1 MMWLSMTVGLF
12 LAAPPTEADRLFA
25 KGRELLKKRPV
36 EACQLFEKSF
46 HLDPALGALLNLA
59 LCQESIEHWAS
70 AWLNF
75 NRAREWAA
83 RTHEGDR
90 EALAKKHVE
99 TLAPKLSWVAI
110 SAAQPAPGL
119 ETELDGQKAAYGG
132 PWSVA
137 VDPGP
142 HTFAAS
148 APGCKGWRTSIVAP
162 PPGQSLAVVVPELEP
177 LVAPEPV
184 DAPSPL
190 APPLVSASVEPP
202 GVAVVAPPAVAPSPT
217 RAPALVAVVG
227 GSVLVAGGAVA
238 LGWTLNVYSR
248 AQSQRVGQPAAPLA
262 VTRAEFDTA
271 RMLYPMSLVALGVG
285 AVSIGVGSFL
295 IARRP
300 VTVGVVTTG
309 DGALLTASGAF

>member
-119 ETELDGQKAAYGG
+119 ETELDGQKAPMAGRGRWRWILDRTPSPPRRRAARAGG
-132 PWSVA
+132 PASSPRPRGKASPSWCPSSSHSSRRSRSTRLLRLRRPSSRRPSSRLASRSSHLRLSPLRPRVRPRSSRWSEVRSWWRA
-137 VDPGP
+137 GP
-142 HTFAAS
+142 S
-148 APGCKGWRTSIVAP
+148 RWGGPSTSI
-162 PPGQSLAVVVPELEP
+162 L
-177 LVAPEPV
+177 
-184 DAPSPL
+184 
-190 APPLVSASVEPP
+190 
-202 GVAVVAPPAVAPSPT
+202 
-217 RAPALVAVVG
+217 
-227 GSVLVAGGAVA
+227 
-238 LGWTLNVYSR
+238 
-248 AQSQRVGQPAAPLA
+248 
-262 VTRAEFDTA
+262 
-271 RMLYPMSLVALGVG
+271 
-285 AVSIGVGSFL
+285 
-295 IARRP
+295 ARRVNGWVSRP
-300 VTVGVVTTG
+300 RHWR
-309 DGALLTASGAF
+309 